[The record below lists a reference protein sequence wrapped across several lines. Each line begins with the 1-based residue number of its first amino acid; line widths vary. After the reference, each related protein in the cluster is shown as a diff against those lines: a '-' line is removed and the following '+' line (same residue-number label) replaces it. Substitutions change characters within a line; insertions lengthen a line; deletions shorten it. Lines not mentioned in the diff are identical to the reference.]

1 MSITSDH
8 LDFIDEGN
16 GPSTVVLLHGWCCR
30 TGDFAA
36 QVNTLSSDH
45 RVVAI
50 DWEDRMRARGSD
62 RSFDGIC
69 RDIVDLLAEID
80 VRNPVVC
87 GHSMGGYLASQL
99 VTTYGLDA
107 RAVLCLD
114 TTMPVTDPV
123 KTAFGA
129 WIDQLTPENLVQFY
143 RTTGSMHFFK
153 PNEISDTSRSIMAGM
168 MSRPLDEARDLLAQ
182 VCAPEFVQDYASLT
196 TSFHYVSSGLNPVS
210 TESVITDLIPHAT
223 YERLEESGHFMTIFH
238 PDRITGIITGI
249 IAGSL

>member
-1 MSITSDH
+1 MSIAADH
-8 LDFIDEGN
+8 LEFIDQGN

-30 TGDFAA
+30 TGDFSA
-36 QVNTLSSDH
+36 QVNALSPDH

-69 RDIVDLLAEID
+69 RDIIDLLAKID

-99 VTTYGLDA
+99 VTTYGFDA
-107 RAVLCLD
+107 RAILSLD
-114 TTMPVTDPV
+114 ATMPITDPV
-123 KTAFGA
+123 KTVFGA

-143 RTTGSMHFFK
+143 HTIVSMHFFK
-153 PNEISDTSRSIMAGM
+153 PTEISDTSRSIMAGM
-168 MSRPLDEARDLLAQ
+168 MSRPLDEARDLLEQ
-182 VCAPEFVQDYASLT
+182 VCSPEFIQDYASLT
-196 TSFHYVSSGLNPVS
+196 APFHFVSSGLNMIS

-238 PDRITGIITGI
+238 PDRITGII
-249 IAGSL
+249 AGLL

>member
-1 MSITSDH
+1 MTIVRDH
-8 LDFIDEGN
+8 LESIDQGN

-36 QVNTLSSDH
+36 QVNALSPDH

-69 RDIVDLLAEID
+69 RDIIDLLAEID

-99 VTTYGLDA
+99 VTTHGFDA
-107 RAVLCLD
+107 RAILCLD
-114 TTMPVTDPV
+114 TTMPVIDPV

-129 WIDQLTPENLVQFY
+129 WIDQLTPENLVHFY
-143 RTTGSMHFFK
+143 RTIASMRFFK
-153 PNEISDTSRSIMAGM
+153 PIEISDISRSIMDGM
-168 MSRPLDEARDLLAQ
+168 MSRPLDEARDLLGQ
-182 VCAPEFVQDYASLT
+182 VCSPDFIQDYASLT
-196 TSFHYVSSGLNPVS
+196 TPFHFVSSGLNTIS

-223 YERLEESGHFMTIFH
+223 YERIEESGHFMTIFH
-238 PDRITGIITGI
+238 PDRINGI
-249 IAGSL
+249 IAGLL